1 MGANGI
7 PTLGGFG
14 GGGGQGGGGGATTT
28 GGGGSGG
35 DVGAVVEGEEDEY
48 SDTEESEKHIYA
60 IQGEMSMPRNGKF
73 LEIHFWIKFQE
84 NIKNVWKI
92 MNKGTSKCQ
101 IDVFLGGTTL

>member
-48 SDTEESEKHIYA
+48 SDTEESEKYIT
-60 IQGEMSMPRNGKF
+60 KLF
-73 LEIHFWIKFQE
+73 LLFNYIFA
-84 NIKNVWKI
+84 
-92 MNKGTSKCQ
+92 
-101 IDVFLGGTTL
+101 